1 MEKYRLE
8 FSEDGF
14 KYIDI
19 YNKIKNLIDE
29 DKLKD
34 GERLPTIRDL
44 SKYLEV
50 NKITII
56 NTYKKG
62 VTKK

>member
-34 GERLPTIRDL
+34 GERFLLYGI
-44 SKYLEV
+44 YQ
-50 NKITII
+50 NI
-56 NTYKKG
+56 
-62 VTKK
+62 